1 LEVRVRGKGR
11 WKMRGS
17 LHISTFD
24 PMHEV
29 PEVCKVCGSNPP
41 VFFYEWLPYGEESA
55 PENTEGFCCAD
66 CGAKLLKKLERLE
79 AREWAEEEVALEA
92 DGSDVTDFREHRL
105 AAFAKTETN

>member
-1 LEVRVRGKGR
+1 MK
-11 WKMRGS
+11 GS

-41 VFFYEWLPYGEESA
+41 IFFYEWFSHGDGGESQ
-55 PENTEGFCCAD
+55 NVEGFCCAD
-66 CGAKLLKKLERLE
+66 CGVELLRKLERRE
-79 AREWAEEEVALEA
+79 AHDWAEEEAALEA

-105 AAFAKTETN
+105 AAFSKTKTN